1 MGPWSS
7 LAMRKFQVI
16 VHALQVTNIPNV
28 LAVAKSLSSL
38 VAVQQQLVN
47 HNKCKML
54 EPIVHLLFH
63 PHLYKF

>member
-1 MGPWSS
+1 MIG
-7 LAMRKFQVI
+7 
-16 VHALQVTNIPNV
+16 HALQVINIPNV